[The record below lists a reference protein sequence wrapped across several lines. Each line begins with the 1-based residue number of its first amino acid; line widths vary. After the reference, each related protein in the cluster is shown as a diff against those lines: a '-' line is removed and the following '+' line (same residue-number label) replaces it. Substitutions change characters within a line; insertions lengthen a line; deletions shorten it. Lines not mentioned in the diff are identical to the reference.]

1 MGIKIGRF
9 AVSRL
14 IVIPARLASSRL
26 PEKPLL
32 KETGKYLIQHVYEVA
47 CRSNRADRVVIA
59 TDDERIMAAARS
71 FGAEARMTRSDHPSG
86 TDRVAEVALAL
97 DCDLIVNLQ
106 GDEPQIDPSSLDLL
120 FDLLDKNPQSP
131 MATLATPIPNEEA
144 YLNPNCVKVVMDEN
158 GRALYFSR
166 SPIPY
171 YRDSV
176 VTFAM
181 DFPPAWQHLGLYG
194 YRKDFLL
201 GVGKMAPHPLEKAE
215 KLEQLRVLA
224 HGIPLMVGKVVHKG
238 LGIDTPE
245 EYRAFVDFCKKN
257 QETAI
262 SKAA

>member
-1 MGIKIGRF
+1 MN
-9 AVSRL
+9 RL
-14 IVIPARLASSRL
+14 IVIPARLASLRL

-32 KETGKYLIQHVYEVA
+32 KDTGKYLIQHVYEVA
-47 CRSNRADRVVIA
+47 CRSKRADRVVIA

-71 FGAEARMTRSDHPSG
+71 FGAEARMTRADHPSG
-86 TDRVAEVALAL
+86 TDRVAEVASAI

-106 GDEPQIDPSSLDLL
+106 GDEPQIDPASLDLL
-120 FDLLDKNPQSP
+120 FDLLEKNPHSP
-131 MATLATPIPNEEA
+131 MATLATPIQSEEA
-144 YLNPNCVKVVMDEN
+144 YRNPNCVKVVMDEN

-166 SPIPY
+166 SPSPY
-171 YRDSV
+171 YRDGV
-176 VTFAM
+176 VTFGTDLA
-181 DFPPAWQHLGLYG
+181 PAWQHLGLYG

-245 EYRAFVDFCKKN
+245 EYKAFVDFCKN
-257 QETAI
+257 AQENAV